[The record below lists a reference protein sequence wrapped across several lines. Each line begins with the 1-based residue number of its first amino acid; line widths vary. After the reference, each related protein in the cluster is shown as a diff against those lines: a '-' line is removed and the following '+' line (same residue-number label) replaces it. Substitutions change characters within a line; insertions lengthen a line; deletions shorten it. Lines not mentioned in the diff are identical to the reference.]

1 MDTLEIIKGKHKC
14 RICGKLINFD
24 NKYKDKSMSFKNHL
38 KQKHNIDKDM
48 KEVYVRYGLSLAG
61 YRVRKVTAT
70 SRNPELKTYI
80 FNK

>member
-1 MDTLEIIKGKHKC
+1 MLQDSQFKLMLIEIEWL
-14 RICGKLINFD
+14 R
-24 NKYKDKSMSFKNHL
+24 

-70 SRNPELKTYI
+70 SRNPELKKYI